1 MEYDPPTS
9 FEEDGITIRDYIP
22 GSAEDLKYDKNFRN
36 IFNLLNIKILD
47 KEKGF
52 DDILLKVK

>member
-1 MEYDPPTS
+1 MEYVPPTS
-9 FEEDGITIRDYIP
+9 FEADGITIKDYIP
-22 GSAEDLKYDKNFRN
+22 GSVEDLKYDKNFRN